1 MQPLMLTLK
10 GFRGIRDG
18 LGFPQLT
25 LDLERLAGDA
35 QLIAIAGPNGSG
47 KTTVMDNLTP
57 YNLLASRAPGGPR
70 RAWGLILLRPRLPA
84 RAHEGPGVGPRGP
97 PLPPPAP
104 HPAQWAAQDRS

>member
-1 MQPLMLTLK
+1 MEPLRLTLK

-18 LGFPQLT
+18 LGLAELT

-57 YNLLASRAPGGPR
+57 YNLLASRATGGGPGGFSYWLHVVSCGKQHCHWGIAGANGLAGRCLSLDMR
-70 RAWGLILLRPRLPA
+70 R
-84 RAHEGPGVGPRGP
+84 
-97 PLPPPAP
+97 
-104 HPAQWAAQDRS
+104 